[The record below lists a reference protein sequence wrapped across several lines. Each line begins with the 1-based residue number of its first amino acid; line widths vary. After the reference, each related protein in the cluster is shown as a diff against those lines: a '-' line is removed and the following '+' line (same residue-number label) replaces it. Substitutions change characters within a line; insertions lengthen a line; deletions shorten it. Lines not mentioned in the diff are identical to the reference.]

1 MNYRNED
8 CLTYLKQIDD
18 KSIDLIVTDPPYYRV
33 VKDRWDKQWKTIDD
47 YYEWCS
53 SWIQELGRVAKYSCS
68 FWLFGYPR
76 NVTPLLPQI
85 ERAGFSFKQQIIVSK
100 GLRAVAGR
108 TKSTQRVFPT
118 TTESIFFFH
127 YDARDHI
134 THLLETERNRLN
146 LKTVDMNTLLGL
158 RTTGGGAYS
167 AMVTS
172 NKEKRSYPKRQH
184 WERLSEVFN
193 LPSYDDVV
201 YKFNIPYGITDVWD
215 DINFYDRSIHKIH
228 PTQKPEKL
236 IERIIKT
243 SSNPNDNVLDIFTGS
258 GTTAVVCKQNERNFY
273 GCEIDP
279 EYYQES
285 LTRIQRPDL
294 VTMSKITQDPV

>member
-1 MNYRNED
+1 MDYRNQD

-18 KSIDLIVTDPPYYRV
+18 RSIDLIVTDPPYYRV
-33 VKDRWDKQWKTIDD
+33 VKDRWDKQWKTIDE

-53 SWIQELGRVAKYSCS
+53 LWIQELGRVAKYSCS

-76 NVTPLLPQI
+76 NVTPLLPVI
-85 ERAGFSFKQQIIVSK
+85 EGAGFSFKQQIIVNK

-108 TKSTQRVFPT
+108 TKLSQRVFPT

-127 YDARDHI
+127 YDARDYI
-134 THLLETERNRLN
+134 SNLLESERNRLK

-167 AMVTS
+167 AMTTS

-184 WERLSEVFN
+184 WIRMSEVFN

-201 YKFNIPYGITDVWD
+201 YKFNLPQGITDVWS
-215 DINFYDRSIHKIH
+215 DINFYDRNIKKIH

-243 SSNPNDNVLDIFTGS
+243 SSNINDTVLDLFVGS
-258 GTTAVVCKQNERNFY
+258 GTTPLVCKQNDRNFL

-279 EYYQES
+279 EYYQS
-285 LTRIQRPDL
+285 SMSRILRPDL
-294 VTMSKITQDPV
+294 STMSIF

>member
-1 MNYRNED
+1 MDYHNQD
-8 CLTYLKQIDD
+8 CLSYLKQIDD
-18 KSIDLIVTDPPYYRV
+18 RSIDLIVTDPPYYRV
-33 VKDRWDKQWKTIDD
+33 VKDRWDKQWKSIDE

-85 ERAGFSFKQQIIVSK
+85 ERAGFSFKQQIIVNK

-108 TKSTQRVFPT
+108 TKLSQRVFPT

-127 YDARDHI
+127 YDARDYI
-134 THLLETERNRLN
+134 SNLLESERVRNG
-146 LKTVDMNTLLGL
+146 LKTVDVNTLLGL

-184 WERLSEVFN
+184 WDKMSEVFN

-201 YKFNIPYGITDVWD
+201 YKFNLPHGITDVWD
-215 DINFYDRSIHKIH
+215 DIDFYDRSVTKIH

-236 IERIIKT
+236 IERIVKT
-243 SSNPNDNVLDIFTGS
+243 SSNPNDKVLDLFTGS
-258 GTTAVVCKQNERNFY
+258 GTTPLVCKHNERDFY

-279 EYYQES
+279 EYYQLS
-285 LTRIQRPDL
+285 LSRILRPDISTIANL
-294 VTMSKITQDPV
+294 SNQPV